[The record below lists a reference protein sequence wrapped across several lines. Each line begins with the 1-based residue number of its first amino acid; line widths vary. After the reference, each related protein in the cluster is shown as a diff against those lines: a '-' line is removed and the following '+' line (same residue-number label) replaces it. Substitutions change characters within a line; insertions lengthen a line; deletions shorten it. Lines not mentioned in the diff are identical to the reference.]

1 MRIFLLKDIENVG
14 MAGEVVKVK
23 EGFGLNYLLPRKF
36 GVEITSKNENQFK
49 NRVQHIEHRKEVIA
63 SKTSMLAEKIKSL
76 KLQLKRKTH
85 DDGKLFGSVSPN
97 EVVDLL
103 AQKGVSIS
111 KSQVDFGKSIK
122 STGMFDV
129 TVKLS
134 SKLQPALS
142 LTVVSESI

>member
-1 MRIFLLKDIENVG
+1 MRVFLLKDIENVG

-23 EGFGLNYLLPRKF
+23 EGFGLNYLLPHKL
-36 GVEITSKNENQFK
+36 GLEITPKNEKQFK
-49 NRVQHIEHRKEVIA
+49 NRIQHIEHRKEVIA

-85 DDGKLFGSVSPN
+85 DDGKLFGSVSPG

-111 KSQVDFGKSIK
+111 KSQVAFGKSIK
-122 STGMFDV
+122 STGTFDV

-134 SKLQPALS
+134 SKLQPTFS
-142 LTVVSESI
+142 LTIISESA

>member
-14 MAGEVVKVK
+14 MAGEEVKVK
-23 EGFGLNYLLPRKF
+23 EGFGLNYLLPRKL

-85 DDGKLFGSVSPN
+85 DGGKLFGSVSPN
-97 EVVDLL
+97 EVMVLL

-111 KSQVDFGKSIK
+111 KGQVDFGKSIK
-122 STGMFDV
+122 STGTFDV
-129 TVKLS
+129 TIKLS
-134 SKLQPALS
+134 SKLQPAFS
-142 LTVVSESI
+142 LIIVSESV

>member
-14 MAGEVVKVK
+14 MTGEVVKVK
-23 EGFGLNYLLPRKF
+23 EGFGLNYLLPRKL
-36 GVEITSKNENQFK
+36 GVEITSKNESQFK

-63 SKTSMLAEKIKSL
+63 SKTSMLAEKIKSF

-85 DDGKLFGSVSPN
+85 DGGKLFGSVSPN

-103 AQKGVSIS
+103 SQKGVSVS
-111 KSQVDFGKSIK
+111 KSQIDFGKSIK
-122 STGMFDV
+122 STGKFDV

-134 SKLQPALS
+134 SKLQPSFSLS
-142 LTVVSESI
+142 VVSESV